1 MLAWMIFRNYLLSR
15 RSGALVRIIAW
26 HCILGVGMGVAAL
39 IIVLS
44 VMNGFNL
51 AIRGKMLSV
60 EPHLILPMTAMPTEA
75 RRLEVEKI
83 VRDAAPSGVESVV
96 RFESQDLI
104 LRSAEG
110 AFGGVTAKG
119 YDTKTL
125 EQMIDR
131 MWRANRKEMTP
142 PPEEESATLAKNE
155 IILGVDLAGNL
166 NVFEGDEVTLIPPE
180 TLLLPKGEVPRLRK
194 FKVKSLI
201 STQMPELDLKIL
213 FYNLDAF
220 PEKLRSASRERGFEV
235 RLVNAYEADQVKT
248 ALESKKIAS
257 QTWGE
262 RDTSLFFALKMESYA
277 MTLFLSLAV
286 FITSFS
292 IVIVMVLLLSQKRQ
306 DIGMMMSLGLSM
318 RQARLVFLKVGLM
331 LSGVGIGGGIL
342 IGTAVSTF
350 LDWHPLDLLP
360 DIYTDSTLPAKLS
373 FRIFIFVVISSG
385 LIAVIG
391 SWLPV
396 WRYVLANPS
405 ESLRRRGFGET

>member
-1 MLAWMIFRNYLLSR
+1 MLAWLIFRNYLLSR

-51 AIRGKMLSV
+51 TIRSKMLSV
-60 EPHLILPMTAMPTEA
+60 EPHLILPMNAMPTES
-75 RRLEVEKI
+75 RREDLEKI
-83 VRDAAPSGVESVV
+83 IRAAAPSGVESVD

-104 LRSAEG
+104 LRSVDG
-110 AFGGVTAKG
+110 VFGGVSARG
-119 YDTKTL
+119 YDTKTIGQIL
-125 EQMIDR
+125 ERI
-131 MWRANRKEMTP
+131 WRSNRRDMEP
-142 PPEEESATLAKNE
+142 HPLEESSELAKNE
-155 IILGVDLAGNL
+155 VILGVDLARSMG
-166 NVFEGDEVTLIPPE
+166 VFEGDEVTLIPPE
-180 TLLLPKGEVPRLRK
+180 NLLLPKGEAPKLQK
-194 FKVKSLI
+194 FKVKSLV
-201 STQMPELDLKIL
+201 STQMPELDAKIL

-235 RLVNAYEADQVKT
+235 RLVNAYEADQVK
-248 ALESKKIAS
+248 AELAEKKINA

-342 IGTAVSTF
+342 LGTAVATF
-350 LDWHPLDLLP
+350 LDRHPMELLP

-373 FRIFIFVVISSG
+373 LRIFLFVVISSG
-385 LIAVIG
+385 LIAIVG

-405 ESLRRRGFGET
+405 ESLRRRGLNEA